1 MKITTEDLRK
11 TFEALVDHL
20 DETGQASV
28 ELPWDFYW
36 DLSAEEL
43 YDPYSDPKDLSLG
56 QLSDDW
62 NRLLQISNGEMPA
75 VGYALVWLSS
85 ILRAVG
91 QTAKL

>member
-11 TFEALVDHL
+11 AFGALVDHL

-28 ELPWDFYW
+28 ELLWDFYW

-43 YDPYSDPKDLSLG
+43 YDPYSDPKDLSLD

-62 NRLLQISNGEMPA
+62 NRLIQISNGEMPA

-91 QTAKL
+91 QAARL